1 MGWVSNSIRLNQMDG
16 KNIQEILKDSDI
28 QFVGKYMKM
37 FDRILL
43 YTLAVNFLPEDAIT
57 GTVNLWDKVIKSG
70 INQEV
75 NGRNEFMEN
84 TPAGREAKYQ
94 NEPDGETLR
103 LYSIKQWKIARDIIT
118 SNLKKPDDLAD
129 SGFDGYEEI

>member
-1 MGWVSNSIRLNQMDG
+1 MDG
-16 KNIQEILKDSDI
+16 KELQEILKDSDI

-43 YTLAVNFLPEDAIT
+43 YTLAVNFLPEDAIN
-57 GTVNLWDKVIKSG
+57 GTVNLWDKVIKNG

-75 NGRNEFMEN
+75 NVRNEFMEN
-84 TPAGREAKYQ
+84 TPAGRDAKYHS
-94 NEPDGETLR
+94 EPDGETLR
-103 LYSIKQWKIARDIIT
+103 LHSVKQWKIARNIII

-129 SGFDGYEEI
+129 TGFDGYEEV